1 MDINDKNYGTLARV
15 LQMAYDQAA
24 TGKGNERHGNGLPFH
39 QQPMQA
45 ISALLGNYEGLAYQ
59 ICKKVTEARNLPT
72 KEQRVRELLG
82 VINYA
87 AGMIIYEDLD
97 IINTT
102 SLTID
107 TSRFDPA
114 KQFKLEQEMENQGL
128 LGKGEASRRYAERCE
143 ALYGKPNSGEVVIP
157 AVRQVIRDN
166 PVTPNKFS
174 MNPLDSIDVSRHV
187 RGIVHATWLPGVE
200 GGDDYI
206 EVAADKTAMDR
217 SPVSVERVVNNL
229 TDILSDLVKVNP
241 KTPIVLNLAAV
252 GLQNYR
258 GTIVGELLNS
268 EGVSVKDGTGDWD
281 RITVLFNPPATV
293 TE

>member
-107 TSRFDPA
+107 TSQLDSER
-114 KQFKLEQEMENQGL
+114 LEKYNRQLEEIGL
-128 LGKGEASRRYAERCE
+128 RRPR
-143 ALYGKPNSGEVVIP
+143 GTPSEVRLV
-157 AVRQVIRDN
+157 VRDDRAA
-166 PVTPNKFS
+166 PNKFS
-174 MNPLDSIDVSRHV
+174 MNPLDPIDVGRHL

-206 EVAADKTAMDR
+206 EVAADKAAMGR
-217 SPVSVERVVNNL
+217 SKVPVERLVNNL
-229 TDILSDLVKVNP
+229 TDILSDLAKVNP
-241 KTPIVLNLAAV
+241 KTPIVLNLAPV
-252 GLQNYR
+252 GLNNYR

-268 EGVSVKDGTGDWD
+268 EGISVKDGTGDWE